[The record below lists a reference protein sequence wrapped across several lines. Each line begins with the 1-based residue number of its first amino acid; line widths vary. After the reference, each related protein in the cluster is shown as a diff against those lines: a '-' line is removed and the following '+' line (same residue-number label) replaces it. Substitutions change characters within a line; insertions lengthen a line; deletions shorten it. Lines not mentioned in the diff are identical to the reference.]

1 MLGPLVYLVAYVFM
15 VKRMLDFL
23 RVKNNGRSYRRYNR
37 WRINDGTFLARP
49 RYNMDDI

>member
-1 MLGPLVYLVAYVFM
+1 MLGPLVYLVAYVYM

-23 RVKNNGRSYRRYNR
+23 RVKNNGRSYRRHIG

-49 RYNMDDI
+49 RYHMDGI